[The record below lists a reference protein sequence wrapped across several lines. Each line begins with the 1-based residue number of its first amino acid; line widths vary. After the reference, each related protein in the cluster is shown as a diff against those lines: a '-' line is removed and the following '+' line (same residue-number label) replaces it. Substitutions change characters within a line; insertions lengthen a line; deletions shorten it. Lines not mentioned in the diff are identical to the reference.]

1 MFSYRVTIPQLAVF
15 VKGFLFFYLI
25 FYFVL
30 NVGLMPY
37 STASIFEHIAAK
49 GNHVVIFHELVDLFF
64 GDFHVV
70 TIPHN
75 RTKVKVFLSLFSI
88 FYYLLNAVHKGYGK
102 QGQKWGRKEKSNER
116 NVVSHEVTIPQ
127 PAGKSRSFY
136 LFFLLD
142 RSQVKWSNNK
152 YKAVFIT
159 H

>member
-15 VKGFLFFYLI
+15 VKGFLFF
-25 FYFVL
+25 
-30 NVGLMPY
+30 
-37 STASIFEHIAAK
+37 
-49 GNHVVIFHELVDLFF
+49 
-64 GDFHVV
+64 
-70 TIPHN
+70 
-75 RTKVKVFLSLFSI
+75 FSI

-142 RSQVKWSNNK
+142 RSQVK
-152 YKAVFIT
+152 
-159 H
+159 